1 MRVKIL
7 IPRRAPKKLV
17 ARPRQRSAHMSLII
31 FLTALVGTLYA
42 LLGDSGLMSVMRMRA
57 RAVQL
62 QYQIMAKQQN
72 NQQLRDTIRPLRE
85 KDPAAIEK
93 LAREQLFMARPGDT
107 IYVLPPE
114 PRPQVP
120 APAGSG
126 EPGSPT
132 APARL
137 SRH

>member
-17 ARPRQRSAHMSLII
+17 ARSSQRTTQMSLII
-31 FLTALVGTLYA
+31 FLAALVGTLYA
-42 LLGDSGLMSVMRMRA
+42 LLGDSGLMSVLRMRA

-62 QYQIMAKQQN
+62 QYQIMAKQQE

-85 KDPAAIEK
+85 KDPEAIEK

-107 IYVLPPE
+107 IYVLPPGPE
-114 PRPQVP
+114 PQVP
-120 APAGSG
+120 APAGNG

-132 APARL
+132 APVRP